1 MSQEYGINEGFV
13 EELFLR
19 WQESPGSV
27 GERWRKVFE
36 ARAGHGNGNG
46 HASVQAYAE
55 APRVDGTIVSASIP
69 PAQAAMQSLAQ
80 RVHRMIDT
88 FRTRGHLGAELDP
101 LGLSRAGRVDFTAEQ
116 FGLRPQDLDAV
127 VPTGDLAGP
136 AEASVRE
143 ILARLEETY
152 CRAIGVEFMH
162 IEDEA
167 QRDWLQQRM
176 ESSLNRLALT
186 SADQRQILTKLLDAE
201 IFETFLHTNFL
212 GKKRFSLE
220 GGESLIPLLDLMIE
234 RFGDHAVEE
243 VVVGMAHRG
252 RLNVLCNIMQKSPH
266 DIFAHFEDKHPE
278 KNVGRGD
285 VKYHLGYSCDRVTR
299 SGHPIHLSLAFN
311 PSHLEFVNPVVEGR
325 VRAKQDRRGDREGRR
340 VVPLLIHG
348 DAAFIGQ
355 GVVAETLNLMRLE
368 GYATG
373 GTVHI
378 VVNNQVG
385 FTTSPVDSRSTRY
398 ATDLAKMLGIPI
410 FHVNGEDPEAVAQVA
425 RLAVDFRQQFGRD
438 VVVDMYCYRKWGH
451 NEGDEPRYTQ
461 PVMYAAIDK
470 KPSVRA
476 AYVKR
481 LVGLGLVTQPFVDEL
496 AAARKASL
504 EKALSETRDTR
515 HEPSSSAMAGLWA
528 RYSGG
533 TSVDELP
540 DVATA
545 VPKESLTEL
554 LAAITE
560 VPEGFHMNPKLA
572 PILRARRGP
581 LTGGL
586 VDWGCAEGLAYA
598 SLLREGTPIRLS
610 GQDARR
616 GTFSHRHAVWTDAQT
631 GARHSPYTK
640 LCAGK
645 ARFDVFDSALSETG
659 VLGFD
664 YGYSLDYPD
673 GLVMWE
679 AQFGDFAN
687 GAQVIIDQF
696 IASSE
701 DKWNRLSGIVLLL
714 PHGFEGAGPEHSSAR
729 LERFLQLSAE
739 ENLVVV
745 NLTTPAQLFHALRR
759 QVLRPVRKPLVVMS
773 PKSGLRIRPA
783 DIAASTLDDLAT
795 GRFERVIP
803 DAGSDPSKAR
813 KVLLCSGKIYWDL
826 REERK
831 HRGADD
837 VAIVRLE
844 QLYPLSKRALEAALA
859 PYRDGTPL
867 VWVQEDP
874 WNMGG
879 WYFLAARLPGLLG
892 SRLPLSCA
900 ARDES
905 ASPATGSAE
914 AHDLE
919 HKRLM
924 AQAFA

>member
-1 MSQEYGINEGFV
+1 MSQEFGINEGFV
-13 EELFLR
+13 EELQLR
-19 WQESPGSV
+19 WNENPGSV
-27 GERWRKVFE
+27 SERWRRVFE
-36 ARAGHGNGNG
+36 GREEGPARPANG
-46 HASVQAYAE
+46 HANGHGA
-55 APRVDGTIVSASIP
+55 ASSLSP
-69 PAQAAMQSLAQ
+69 DQAAQQSLAQ
-80 RVHRMIDT
+80 AAQRMIHAY
-88 FRTRGHLGAELDP
+88 RSRGHLGAQLDP
-101 LGLSRAGRVDFTAEQ
+101 LGIALPVRAGLELADFD
-116 FGLRPQDLDAV
+116 LREQDLDAV
-127 VPTGDLAGP
+127 VPTGNLAGP
-136 AEASVRE
+136 SELTIRE
-143 ILARLEETY
+143 LFARLDETY

-162 IEDEA
+162 IDEA
-167 QRDWLQQRM
+167 DQRLWLSARM
-176 ESSLNRLALT
+176 EPTLNRLSL
-186 SADQRQILTKLLDAE
+186 SSEEQRRILSKLLDAE

-220 GGESLIPLLDLMIE
+220 GGESLIPLLDLMID
-234 RFGDHAVEE
+234 RCGDHGVKEM
-243 VVVGMAHRG
+243 VLGMAHRG
-252 RLNVLCNIMQKSPH
+252 RLNVLCNILKKSPH

-285 VKYHLGYSCDRVTR
+285 VKYHLGYSWDQVTR
-299 SGHPIHLSLAFN
+299 SGNSIHLSLAFN

-325 VRAKQDRRGDREGRR
+325 VRAKQDRRDDVERR
-340 VVPLLIHG
+340 QVVPLLIHG

-355 GVVAETLNLMRLE
+355 GVVAETLNLMSLE

-373 GTVHI
+373 GTVHV

-398 ATDLAKMLGIPI
+398 ATDLAKMLGAPI

-425 RLAVDFRQQFGRD
+425 RLAVDFRHEFRRD

-476 AYVKR
+476 AYVSK
-481 LVGLGLVTQPFVDEL
+481 LVALGQVTQGQVDEL
-496 AAARKASL
+496 AAARKAVL
-504 EKALSETRDTR
+504 ERALSETRDR
-515 HEPSSSAMAGLWA
+515 KLEPSSSALAGLWSK
-528 RYSGG
+528 YQGG
-533 TSVDELP
+533 AGVDELP
-540 DVATA
+540 DDPTA
-545 VPKESLTEL
+545 VPEGEL
-554 LAAITE
+554 RGLLDAITTP
-560 VPEGFHMNPKLA
+560 PEGFSPHPKLGA
-572 PILRARRGP
+572 ILRTRRAP

-586 VDWGCAEGLAYA
+586 VDWGCAEALAYA
-598 SLLREGTPIRLS
+598 TLLREGTSIRLS

-616 GTFSHRHAVWTDAQT
+616 GTFSHRHAYWTDVVT
-631 GARHSPYTK
+631 GERYTPFASQ
-640 LCAGK
+640 CAGK

-679 AQFGDFAN
+679 GQFGDFAN

-701 DKWNRLSGIVLLL
+701 DKWARLSGIVLLL

-729 LERFLQLSAE
+729 LERFLQLAAE
-739 ENLVVV
+739 DNIVVV

-759 QVLRPVRKPLVVMS
+759 QVLRPVRKPLVIMT
-773 PKSGLRIRPA
+773 PKSGLRIRPP

-795 GRFERVIP
+795 GKYERVI
-803 DAGSDPSKAR
+803 ADPTVDPAKVR

-826 REERK
+826 RDERK
-831 HRGADD
+831 RLGADD
-837 VAIVRLE
+837 TAIVRLE
-844 QLYPLSKRALEAALA
+844 QLYPLSKRALEEALA

-874 WNMGG
+874 FNMGG
-879 WYFLAARLPGLLG
+879 WYFLSARLPGLLG
-892 SRLPLSCA
+892 GRMPLSCVC
-900 ARDES
+900 RDES
-905 ASPATGSAE
+905 ASPATGSE
-914 AHDLE
+914 KAHALE
-919 HKRLM
+919 HQQLM